1 MAASIKV
8 DRNWHGGAEIVF
20 TDKQGFIAQEFLT
33 GDQVEELIAKLQGT
47 WTPEDEARQ
56 EFKHCTLHQV
66 KAISELDGDTRR
78 RELARIELDMRQK
91 IAEAKC
97 LAGSR

>member
-1 MAASIKV
+1 MAVSIKV

-20 TDKQGFIAQEFLT
+20 TDRQGFIAQEFLT
-33 GDQVEELIAKLQGT
+33 SDQVEELIGKLQGT
-47 WTPEDEARQ
+47 WTPADEARQ

-78 RELARIELDMRQK
+78 RELARIELDSRK
-91 IAEAKC
+91 ERAEVVCA
-97 LAGSR
+97 AGSR